1 VTATP
6 VAAASTVGRVRERT
20 PVGRP
25 PSASTSWSAAVR
37 RLGCVALLGVAC
49 TPEPA
54 TTQVGW
60 LVGRWQDTTDPRV
73 RTEERWQALPNG
85 DLIGSGRVM
94 VDGMLGFAET
104 LAITATGDGLVYT
117 AWPSGQDPVRFA
129 STTIAPSEVVFS
141 NPSHDFPREIR
152 YARTAAGLQVF
163 ADGTKDGAPH
173 QESWT
178 LQPPGDPSATAPPA
192 QPATP
197 VEPATPAAPPS
208 AAPPATP

>member
-1 VTATP
+1 MTATP
-6 VAAASTVGRVRERT
+6 VAAASALGRARGAT
-20 PVGRP
+20 T
-25 PSASTSWSAAVR
+25 SASAAWR
-37 RLGCVALLGVAC
+37 RLGCVALLAVAC

-104 LAITATGDGLVYT
+104 LAITATADGLVYT
-117 AWPSGQDPVRFA
+117 AWPSGQDPVRFS

-178 LQPPGDPSATAPPA
+178 LQPPGDGSVTAPPA

-197 VEPATPAAPPS
+197 AEP
-208 AAPPATP
+208 PPATP

>member
-1 VTATP
+1 MTATP
-6 VAAASTVGRVRERT
+6 SASALGRARVRAAVGRSRAASM
-20 PVGRP
+20 
-25 PSASTSWSAAVR
+25 SAAWW
-37 RLGCVALLGVAC
+37 RLGCVALLAVAC

-117 AWPSGQDPVRFA
+117 AWPSGQDPVRFS

-178 LQPPGDPSATAPPA
+178 LQPPGDPSVTAPPA
-192 QPATP
+192 
-197 VEPATPAAPPS
+197 
-208 AAPPATP
+208 AAPPATPGEPPPPPATP